1 MNAWFA
7 EIAIEIGASFT
18 AMLLVKATLTLA
30 VALAA
35 TALARRSRAAARH
48 VLLVAAFAVL
58 LTLPLASL
66 VMPSRGLT
74 LPAPSAAS
82 SASVAAAV
90 APVMTSPA
98 PAHVRAQVSVE
109 AVRTESGIS
118 PSALLWTV
126 WGAGALLCLL
136 PVLAGTWHLRALG
149 RSGSSCPRGDALLR
163 RLSAEAGLHR
173 SIAVRVHESIPG
185 PMTYGTL
192 RPVIL
197 LPVDAESWSDD
208 ELSRAMVHELEHVRR
223 GDWLSQF
230 IARIVAGLYWCHPL
244 VWMAWRRLSL
254 EAERACDDAVL
265 RRSEATAYAQQ
276 LVLLAE
282 RLATTN
288 TPPPLAMAACRDL
301 STRVRAVLDGAQT
314 RGRAGAL
321 PVATAIVVAALFI
334 AAVAPLRAVR
344 QVQAPSDAAQQPPLA
359 FETASVKPNKSGV
372 EERYI
377 RIDPSG
383 SSLTVVNLQL
393 RELITFAYQI
403 QRFQLEGGPDWIA
416 SDRFDI
422 LARPERAVPSTGAF
436 FDGQDPMR
444 MMLRTLLADRF
455 KLVMHKETKELPIF
469 ELVLARQ
476 DGKLGPQLRPAA
488 VDCAARATAAAKG
501 GPPLPAPSGPPGPGS
516 CGSTM
521 NPLGIRGGGVTMS
534 LLANLLVGPAQRL
547 VIDRTGLA
555 GNWDFEVKYT
565 PDPSQLPPGMSLA
578 DAPGVDQNGPSLF
591 TALEEQLGLKLRA
604 ARGPV
609 EVLVIDSVQ
618 QPTPN

>member
-1 MNAWFA
+1 MNAWLA
-7 EIAIEIGASFT
+7 EIAIGIGASFAAT
-18 AMLLVKATLTLA
+18 LLAKATLTLA
-30 VALAA
+30 VALAV
-35 TALARRSRAAARH
+35 TGLARRSRAAARH

-58 LTLPLASL
+58 LVLPAASFM
-66 VMPSRGLT
+66 MPSRGVR
-74 LPAPSAAS
+74 LPATPAAS
-82 SASVAAAV
+82 SGPARAV
-90 APVMTSPA
+90 VPVMTSPS
-98 PAHVRAQVSVE
+98 PIRLDVQESVDTF
-109 AVRTESGIS
+109 RSDSGMTA
-118 PSALLWTV
+118 SALLWTV

-136 PVLAGTWHLRALG
+136 PVLAGTWHLRAL
-149 RSGSSCPRGDALLR
+149 RRFGSSCARGDALLR

-197 LPVDAESWSDD
+197 LPLDAESWSDE
-208 ELSRAMVHELEHVRR
+208 ELSRAMIHELEHVRR
-223 GDWLSQF
+223 GDWLSQYM
-230 IARIVAGLYWCHPL
+230 ARFVGALYWFHPL

-265 RRSEATAYAQQ
+265 RRSEATAYAHQ

-282 RLATTN
+282 RLASTA
-288 TPPPLAMAACRDL
+288 TPPLLAMAACRDL
-301 STRVRAVLDGAQT
+301 STRVRAVLDGAQA

-321 PVATAIVVAALFI
+321 PVATAIVAAALFI

-344 QVQAPSDAAQQPPLA
+344 QVQAPSDGAQQPPLA
-359 FETASVKPNKSGV
+359 FETASVKPNKSGA
-372 EERYI
+372 EERLM
-377 RIDPSG
+377 RIDPRG
-383 SSLTVVNLQL
+383 GSLTVTNMQL

-422 LARPERAVPSTGAF
+422 VARPEREVPWTGA
-436 FDGQDPMR
+436 GQEPLR

-469 ELVLARQ
+469 ELVLARE
-476 DGKLGPQLRPAA
+476 DGKPGPQLRPAA
-488 VDCAARATAAAKG
+488 VDCAARAAAAARADA
-501 GPPLPAPSGPPGPGS
+501 PVSAPSGPPGPGS

-521 NPLGIRGGGVTMS
+521 NPLRIRGGGVTLAFLAS
-534 LLANLLVGPAQRL
+534 LLEGPAQRL

-555 GNWDFEVKYT
+555 GNWDLEVNYT
-565 PDPSQLPPGMSLA
+565 PDRSQLPPGVELPSS
-578 DAPGVDQNGPSLF
+578 VDPNGPSLF
-591 TALEEQLGLKLRA
+591 TALEEQLGLKLRP

-609 EVLVIDSVQ
+609 VGLVIDAVQ
-618 QPTPN
+618 QPPP

>member
-7 EIAIEIGASFT
+7 EIAIGIGASFAAT
-18 AMLLVKATLTLA
+18 LLVKATLTLA
-30 VALAA
+30 VALAV
-35 TALARRSRAAARH
+35 TGLARRSRAAARH

-58 LTLPLASL
+58 LALPAASF
-66 VMPSRGLT
+66 VMPSRGVT

-82 SASVAAAV
+82 FAPVTAV
-90 APVMTSPA
+90 VPVMTSPS
-98 PAHVRAQVSVE
+98 PTRLGAQESVDTF
-109 AVRTESGIS
+109 RIDSGMTA
-118 PSALLWTV
+118 SALLWTV

-136 PVLAGTWHLRALG
+136 PVLAGTWHLRAL
-149 RSGSSCPRGDALLR
+149 RRAGSSSARGDALLR

-197 LPVDAESWSDD
+197 LPLDAERWTDD
-208 ELSRAMVHELEHVRR
+208 ALSRAMIHELEHVRR
-223 GDWLSQF
+223 ADWLSQYM
-230 IARIVAGLYWCHPL
+230 ARIVDALYWFHPL

-265 RRSEATAYAQQ
+265 RRSEATAYAHQ

-282 RLATTN
+282 RLASTA
-288 TPPPLAMAACRDL
+288 TPPLLAMAACRDL
-301 STRVRAVLDGAQT
+301 STRVRAVLDGAQA

-321 PVATAIVVAALFI
+321 PVATAIVAAALFI

-344 QVQAPSDAAQQPPLA
+344 QVQALSNGAQQPPLA
-359 FETASVKPNKSGV
+359 FETASVKPNKSGA
-372 EERYI
+372 EERYF
-377 RIDPSG
+377 RLDPRG
-383 SSLTVVNLQL
+383 GSLTVVNVQL
-393 RELITFAYQI
+393 REMITFAYQI
-403 QRFQLEGGPDWIA
+403 QSFQLEGGPGWIA

-422 LARPERAVPSTGAF
+422 LAKPEREVPSTES
-436 FDGQDPMR
+436 GQDPLK

-488 VDCAARATAAAKG
+488 VDCAARAAAARAG
-501 GPPLPAPSGPPGPGS
+501 TPPPPSSGPPGPGS
-516 CGSTM
+516 CGTTM
-521 NPLGIRGGGVTMS
+521 NPVSVRGGGTTLAVLAS
-534 LLANLLVGPAQRL
+534 LLEGPAKRL

-555 GNWDFEVKYT
+555 GNWDLEVNYT
-565 PDPSQLPPGMSLA
+565 PDRSQLPPGVELPSSI
-578 DAPGVDQNGPSLF
+578 DPNGPSLF
-591 TALEEQLGLKLRA
+591 TAIEEQLGLKLRP